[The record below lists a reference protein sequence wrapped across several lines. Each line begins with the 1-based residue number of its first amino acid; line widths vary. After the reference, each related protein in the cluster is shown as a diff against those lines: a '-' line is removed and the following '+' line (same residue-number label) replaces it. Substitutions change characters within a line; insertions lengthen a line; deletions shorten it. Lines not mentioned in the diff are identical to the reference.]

1 MSEQIELPIDEFT
14 SPCENPV
21 EPSTPLS
28 EIMKM
33 LNAESYRHVP
43 VVDRDKPVGIISSRD
58 LKFISRL
65 DVANLDLSAADFMTE
80 DPYTAVTG
88 TPLQDVALE
97 MSKRKI
103 GSAIIT
109 DQDGKIEGIFTT
121 TDALNALVE
130 VLRGEY

>member
-1 MSEQIELPIDEFT
+1 MQDQINLPIDEFT

-21 EPSTPLS
+21 SADTPMT
-28 EIMKM
+28 EIVK
-33 LNAESYRHVP
+33 LLDQEGYRHVP
-43 VVDRDKPVGIISSRD
+43 VVEEGKPIGIISSRD
-58 LKFISRL
+58 LKFLTRL
-65 DVANLDLSAADFMTE
+65 DLANLDFAAKDFMTS
-80 DPYTAVTG
+80 DPYTTVIG

-103 GSAIIT
+103 GSTIVT
-109 DQDGKIEGIFTT
+109 DAQGKIEGIFTT